1 MKKRA
6 VKEGK
11 QYARLAAYAA
21 AVGATLAS
29 AGTAE
34 AGIVYSGVLN
44 IIASGNTPIAG
55 TSFLVGVRNYPSSA
69 RVTPNS
75 RPYNYSRKAGP
86 IYGNTQTKI
95 FTVGSNI
102 AKFMVADEII
112 GSKPGF
118 CSRGSLFNF
127 GQNGAGL
134 FNLGQFYTT
143 GGYVGIRFG
152 SDGAAHHY
160 YGWMHIAQV
169 DRTVPSF
176 SIDGWAYET
185 TADLAIK
192 AGATV
197 TVPEPTS
204 CALALIA
211 LGAGGLAVHRR
222 RRQERDALTDLAE

>member
-11 QYARLAAYAA
+11 QYARFAAYAA

-34 AGIVYSGVLN
+34 AGIQYTSLNGNLAASSSGAAVDKFLAYAKTSSFN
-44 IIASGNTPIAG
+44 VFVKKWGYIAG
-55 TSFLVGVRNYPSSA
+55 TTAAKINSVGGLAALLGTNQTVGPSSGRGFGERLYLFLVQ
-69 RVTPNS
+69 
-75 RPYNYSRKAGP
+75 RK
-86 IYGNTQTKI
+86 
-95 FTVGSNI
+95 
-102 AKFMVADEII
+102 
-112 GSKPGF
+112 
-118 CSRGSLFNF
+118 
-127 GQNGAGL
+127 NGAVTNSGGN
-134 FNLGQFYTT
+134 FPTTST
-143 GGYVGIRFG
+143 GGYLGIRFG
-152 SDGAAHHY
+152 LNSDANKY